1 MDEHER
7 RLKRSNIN
15 VNFPAMAKGI
25 YELLPEEY
33 VSALAFGMCP
43 APFMDLAEK
52 EFKRKIASASIRKSG
67 DEPTEESIT
76 YCVQFIDKAIVNA
89 FNHLLAL
96 AMLGEAKRNG
106 ALVV

>member
-1 MDEHER
+1 MDEER
-7 RLKRSNIN
+7 RLRRSNIS
-15 VNFPAMAKGI
+15 VDFAAIAKGI
-25 YELLPEEY
+25 YKMLPEEY

-52 EFKRKIASASIRKSG
+52 EFKRKIASSSIRKSG
-67 DEPTEESIT
+67 DDPTEESIT
-76 YCVQFIDKAIVNA
+76 YCVQFIDRAIVNA